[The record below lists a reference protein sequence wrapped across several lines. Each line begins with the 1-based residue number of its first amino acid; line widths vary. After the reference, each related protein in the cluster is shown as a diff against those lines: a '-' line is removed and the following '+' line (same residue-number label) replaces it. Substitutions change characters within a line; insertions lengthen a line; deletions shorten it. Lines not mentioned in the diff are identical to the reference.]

1 MKISTKVRY
10 GMRAMIELARRNGD
24 APVMLGI
31 IAKNQELSEK
41 YLEQLFTMLRN
52 AGLVKSERGSKGGYR
67 LAKKAEEI
75 SAYDIFIALNGPL
88 ELVECAANKEC
99 CERFSNC
106 DTAGLWKE
114 ISDSLK
120 KTLMSKNLE
129 ELSKSNSGNNSMF
142 YI

>member
-31 IAKNQELSEK
+31 IARNQDLSEK

-52 AGLVKSERGSKGGYR
+52 AGLVKSERGNKGGYR

-88 ELVECAANKEC
+88 ELVECAVNKEC
-99 CERFSNC
+99 CERLSNC

-129 ELSKSNSGNNSMF
+129 ELSKSTSDNNSMF

>member
-1 MKISTKVRY
+1 
-10 GMRAMIELARRNGD
+10 MRAMIELARRNGD

-31 IAKNQELSEK
+31 IAKNQDLSEK

-52 AGLVKSERGSKGGYR
+52 AGLVKSERGNKGGYR

-88 ELVECAANKEC
+88 ELVGCAVNKEC

-114 ISDSLK
+114 ISESLK
-120 KTLMSKNLE
+120 KALISKTLAELAQKNA
-129 ELSKSNSGNNSMF
+129 GNFEMYN
-142 YI
+142 I